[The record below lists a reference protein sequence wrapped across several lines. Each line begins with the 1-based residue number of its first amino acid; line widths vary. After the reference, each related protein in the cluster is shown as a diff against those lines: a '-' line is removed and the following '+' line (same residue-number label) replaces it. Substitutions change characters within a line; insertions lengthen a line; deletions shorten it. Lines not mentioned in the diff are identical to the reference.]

1 MNYVI
6 MISADITV
14 HKENMNMV
22 KYKHYVK
29 LYEAEVLKVFTE
41 SFVNYPLFWGVFK
54 DRFKSEE
61 KLRSFY
67 ERLIK
72 GIFRATVRKDDCYIG
87 IEDGKVTV
95 IVIVEKPSD
104 KPVGFWDYAVSGMA
118 GIIARI
124 GLRDTLKYME
134 LSDKTEVVVKSIPEP
149 RWHLY
154 FLAVDPK
161 YQKLGHGSGAIQDFL
176 IPLVKS
182 NGGNLITVTTNSEK
196 NVPFYTNNGFTLIK
210 KETLEYKSK
219 SIGNWSFRMDL

>member
-1 MNYVI
+1 
-6 MISADITV
+6 
-14 HKENMNMV
+14 MV
-22 KYKHYVK
+22 EYKHYVRS
-29 LYEAEVLKVFTE
+29 YEAEVLKVFTE
-41 SFVNYPLFWGVFK
+41 SFVDYPLFWGVFK

-87 IEDGKVTV
+87 IENGKVTV

-134 LSDKTEVVVKSIPEP
+134 LSDKTEVVHVGICIS
-149 RWHLY
+149 W
-154 FLAVDPK
+154 
-161 YQKLGHGSGAIQDFL
+161 QL
-176 IPLVKS
+176 IPDVRS
-182 NGGNLITVTTNSEK
+182 RVW
-196 NVPFYTNNGFTLIK
+196 VPVRYRISLFL
-210 KETLEYKSK
+210 
-219 SIGNWSFRMDL
+219 W

>member
-6 MISADITV
+6 INSADITV
-14 HKENMNMV
+14 NKEDMNMV
-22 KYKHYVK
+22 EYKHYVRS
-29 LYEAEVLKVFTE
+29 YEAEVLKVFTE
-41 SFVNYPLFWGVFK
+41 SFVDYPLFWGVFK
-54 DRFKSEE
+54 DRFKSEK

-124 GLRDTLKYME
+124 GIRDTLKYME
-134 LSDKTEVVVKSIPEP
+134 LSDKTEIVVKSIPKP

-161 YQKLGHGSGAIQDFL
+161 YQKLGIGSGAIQDFL
-176 IPLVKS
+176 IPLVRS

-210 KETLEYKSK
+210 EETLEYKAK
-219 SIGNWSFRMDL
+219 TIGNWSFRMDL